1 MFISTHVAVYSFVSS
16 SIITL
21 QLPQISLQFLKFFL
35 ISSCFQGMSEASKRV
50 VEFLDKSGYPQLPL
64 KISQNEVQNF
74 FTSFQNDIS
83 ENCRVVVQS
92 SVLPVNE
99 SPEKLAQ
106 VMTGKY
112 LSLSFHSK

>member
-1 MFISTHVAVYSFVSS
+1 MLHSISLSPSS
-16 SIITL
+16 SFL
-21 QLPQISLQFLKFFL
+21 QLPSIPYNSLNFSVLV
-35 ISSCFQGMSEASKRV
+35 FQGMSEASKRI

-112 LSLSFHSK
+112 LSLSFHSKLVYC